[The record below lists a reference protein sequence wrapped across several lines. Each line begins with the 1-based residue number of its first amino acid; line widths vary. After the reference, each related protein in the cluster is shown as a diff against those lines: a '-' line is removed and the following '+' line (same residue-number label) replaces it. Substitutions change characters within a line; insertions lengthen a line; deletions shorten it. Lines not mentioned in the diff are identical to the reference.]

1 MLRVSMLRHG
11 HLKTTV
17 LIADDSAFMRASL
30 TRMIESDEELTV
42 IATASDGL
50 EALSKINSLQ
60 PDVVTL
66 DIDMPGMDGLE
77 ILKRVMSDL
86 PRPIIIVSSVSRG
99 QTEATIEALALG
111 AFDCVAKSLNYGSE
125 DVMKVREELIGK
137 IKAAAAAKALREC
150 SPRRSYAPMR
160 YAAAAAAPSAAIGA
174 KQNVQLG
181 HPATMQ
187 NSKLKQAFPI
197 ASLNLPANSAAN
209 SAPNSAPNSVPSF
222 IPSRAPASV
231 IAIGTSTGGPNALQ
245 IILSGLPAKFP
256 VPIIAV
262 QHMPAG
268 FIHHLAER
276 LNRFSSLKVCEAVQG
291 QPLRAG
297 HVYLAPA
304 GKHLTVRRLSRR
316 EVVVCLS
323 LLPSN
328 VAHVPS
334 VDIMMLSIAEV
345 FQSSAMGVVL
355 TGMGTDGAEGMQA
368 IFHQG
373 GRTLGQDE
381 ATCIVYGMPRSC
393 EERGIL
399 NEVAPLP
406 EISSRILA
414 AVRVSSPSSNFKTH

>member
-1 MLRVSMLRHG
+1 MLPHG
-11 HLKTTV
+11 HIKTTV

-30 TRMIESDEELTV
+30 TRMIESDEDLSV
-42 IATASDGL
+42 IATAADGL
-50 EALSKINSLQ
+50 EALTKINSLQ

-99 QTEATIEALALG
+99 QTKATIEALALG
-111 AFDCVAKSLNYGSE
+111 AFDCVAKNLNYGSE

-137 IKAAAAAKALREC
+137 IKAAAAAKALTE
-150 SPRRSYAPMR
+150 SSSRRSYAPRR
-160 YAAAAAAPSAAIGA
+160 YAAEAASRFSTVKAAQEIRRGQADAPQNA
-174 KQNVQLG
+174 KL
-181 HPATMQ
+181 P
-187 NSKLKQAFPI
+187 QAFP
-197 ASLNLPANSAAN
+197 NS
-209 SAPNSAPNSVPSF
+209 SPNSFPNSVPNTAPF
-222 IPSRAPASV
+222 HAPASV
-231 IAIGTSTGGPNALQ
+231 IAIGTSTGGPSALQ
-245 IILSGLPAKFP
+245 FILSGLPAKFP
-256 VPIIAV
+256 APIIVV

-276 LNRFSSLKVCEAVQG
+276 LYKFSNLKVCEAVQG
-291 QPLRAG
+291 QPIRAA
-297 HVYLAPA
+297 HVYLAPV

-368 IFHQG
+368 IFRHG
-373 GRTLGQDE
+373 GRTLGLDE
-381 ATCIVYGMPRSC
+381 ATCIVYGMPRYC

-399 NEVAPLP
+399 HEVAPLP
-406 EISSRILA
+406 GIPE
-414 AVRVSSPSSNFKTH
+414 FEF

>member
-1 MLRVSMLRHG
+1 MLPSRG

-17 LIADDSAFMRASL
+17 LIADDSAFMRSSL
-30 TRMIESDEELTV
+30 TRMIESDEELSV
-42 IATASDGL
+42 IATAADGL
-50 EALSKINSLQ
+50 EALTKINSLR

-66 DIDMPGMDGLE
+66 DLDMPGMGGLE

-99 QTEATIEALALG
+99 GAKATIEALALG
-111 AFDCVAKSLNYGSE
+111 AFDCIAKSLNYGAE
-125 DVMKVREELIGK
+125 DVMTVQEDLIGK
-137 IKAAAAAKALREC
+137 IKAAAAAQSLTEF
-150 SPRRSYAPMR
+150 SSRRSYAPMR
-160 YAAAAAAPSAAIGA
+160 YSAVAAAHSSSVSVAPGFQLCRADTPQSAKSTGTI
-174 KQNVQLG
+174 
-181 HPATMQ
+181 
-187 NSKLKQAFPI
+187 SR
-197 ASLNLPANSAAN
+197 
-209 SAPNSAPNSVPSF
+209 SVPPSVPHTVSDITSF
-222 IPSRAPASV
+222 RAAASV

-245 IILSGLPAKFP
+245 AILSGLPAKFP
-256 VPIIAV
+256 LPIVVV

-276 LNRFSSLKVCEAVQG
+276 LNKFSDLKVREAVQG
-291 QPLRAG
+291 DLMRAG

-328 VAHVPS
+328 VAHIPS

-345 FQSSAMGVVL
+345 FQSSAMGIIL
-355 TGMGTDGAEGMQA
+355 SGMGADGADGMQA
-368 IFHQG
+368 IFRNG

-381 ATCIVYGMPRSC
+381 ATCTVYGMPRSC

-399 NEVAPLP
+399 HELVPLP

-414 AVRVSSPSSNFKTH
+414 AVQMSAGTAASKNL